1 MKTKEILNKTIKDAQ
16 AVIDKAKADMAEL
29 DKPKYRFGDYGT
41 AKLNRNDQ
49 TIYIINGGDKS
60 MPLTLLPWMSDN
72 EMYYAAEFA
81 DIHIVG
87 NYIDDLKRN
96 EVDLEGFEV
105 TAKCAHDTE
114 GFSAFIDGVVSINIG
129 NIGDI
134 WSYSLDQAIEIHQ
147 KLGQLI
153 ATYKRRKARER

>member
-41 AKLNRNDQ
+41 AKVLGVKKV
-49 TIYIINGGDKS
+49 YIVNKQFKTSIASYPWADDWDMWSDTELTDINI
-60 MPLTLLPWMSDN
+60 L
-72 EMYYAAEFA
+72 
-81 DIHIVG
+81 G
-87 NYIDDLKRN
+87 NFIDDIKRN
-96 EVDLEGFEV
+96 EVDLDDFAVNWFG
-105 TAKCAHDTE
+105 AYLW
-114 GFSAFIDGVVSINIG
+114 G
-129 NIGDI
+129 GDI
-134 WSYSLDQAIEIHQ
+134 RIGEVGDTRPFTLDQAIEIHQ